1 MIKTYYVIL
10 TVYNHSVNALLLA
23 ISSDQ
28 ELGKTIAL
36 ITDGRFSGA
45 STGPVIGHCS
55 PEAATGGPIAL
66 VEEGDLIELDVN
78 ERRLDIVG
86 VAGERKTP
94 EEIEEILKKRRERWK
109 TRSRKYE
116 RGTLRMFSGTCCQPY
131 AGSMAGLRIII
142 TSGRFPSPIE
152 WSLVNQS

>member
-1 MIKTYYVIL
+1 VIKTHYVIL

-116 RGTLRMFSGTCCQPY
+116 RGTLRMFSEH
-131 AGSMAGLRIII
+131 AV
-142 TSGRFPSPIE
+142 SPMRGAWLDYE
-152 WSLVNQS
+152 

>member
-1 MIKTYYVIL
+1 M
-10 TVYNHSVNALLLA
+10 
-23 ISSDQ
+23 
-28 ELGKTIAL
+28 
-36 ITDGRFSGA
+36 
-45 STGPVIGHCS
+45 IGHCS

-116 RGTLRMFSGTCCQPY
+116 RGTLRMFSEH
-131 AGSMAGLRIII
+131 AV
-142 TSGRFPSPIE
+142 SPMRGAWLDYE
-152 WSLVNQS
+152 